1 MTTTGYGWM
10 YGLGQVHGVQP
21 ALARGKTVWA
31 RGEKPDVPGVDED
44 EAMMPEFGVTGG
56 FGKCACQ
63 TKRFGKHFLHRIQ
76 RRRDIITRRLQRL
89 HDPIARP
96 RRNDGT
102 TLRPAFKSKTH
113 RFHGPSDAFTRIGDI
128 GRIEQHEGA
137 DANPVGSR
145 SE

>member
-1 MTTTGYGWM
+1 MTTTGYGLM
-10 YGLGQVHGVQP
+10 YGLSQVHGVQAIP
-21 ALARGKTVWA
+21 ARVKTMWT

-44 EAMMPEFGVTGG
+44 EATMPEFGVTGG

-63 TKRFGKHFLHRIQ
+63 TKRFGKHCLQRIQ
-76 RRRDIITRRLQRL
+76 RRRDIIARCLQGL

-113 RFHGPSDAFTRIGDI
+113 RFHGPSDTLTCIGDI
-128 GRIEQHEGA
+128 GRIEQDE
-137 DANPVGSR
+137 S
-145 SE
+145 